1 MANVQK
7 TERVQ
12 TLIIGGGQAG
22 LSVGYHLQR
31 RRLPF
36 LILDAHSRI
45 GDAWRMRWD
54 SLRLFTPARYDGLPG
69 FPFPARGDSFPTKDQ
84 MADYLE
90 QYAAHFKLPVRT
102 RTKVDRLSRDGNRF
116 IVQAGD
122 ARFEAEN
129 VVVAMSSH
137 QQPKVPA
144 CAAGLDPKIV
154 QIHSY
159 DYRNPSQ
166 LRAGAVLIVGV
177 GNSGADIGVEVART
191 HQTWLAG
198 TESGHVPFR
207 IEGTAGRFI
216 FVRIVRFIG
225 HHVLTVATPI
235 GRRLRPRMRV
245 MAAPLIRV
253 KPQDLVDAG
262 ITRVP
267 RLTGVKD
274 GRPILADGQAL
285 DVANV
290 IWCTGFTNG
299 FSWIDLPIFGADG
312 EPEYDR
318 GMVPKVPG
326 LYFVGLQFLY
336 SMTSETVGGVGR
348 DAKRAVNAIAARVTS
363 EESLDAHETT
373 ADRASN
379 GIRTVHRAQLAADR
393 RDVKLDGLIADTK
406 A

>member
-1 MANVQK
+1 VASVQRP
-7 TERVQ
+7 ERVQ

-22 LSVGYHLQR
+22 LSVGYHLQQR
-31 RRLPF
+31 GLPF

-54 SLRLFTPARYDGLPG
+54 SLRLFTPARYDGLAG
-69 FPFPARGDSFPTKDQ
+69 LPFPARGDSFPTKDQ

-90 QYAAHFKLPVRT
+90 QYAAHFNMPLRT

-129 VVVAMSSH
+129 VVVAMSNH
-137 QQPKVPA
+137 QKPRVPA
-144 CAAGLDPKIV
+144 FAARLDPGIV
-154 QIHSY
+154 QIHSF

-166 LRAGAVLIVGV
+166 LRDGGVLIVGV

-191 HQTWLAG
+191 HRTWLAG
-198 TESGHVPFR
+198 KESGHLPFR
-207 IEGTAGRFI
+207 MESFAARFI
-216 FVRIVRFIG
+216 LVRIVRFIG

-235 GRRLRPRMRV
+235 GRRLRPRMRF

-253 KPQDLVDAG
+253 KPQDIIDAG
-262 ITRVP
+262 VTRVP
-267 RLTGVKD
+267 RVTGVKD
-274 GRPILADGQAL
+274 GRPLLDDGQVL

-318 GMVPKVPG
+318 GIVPKVPG
-326 LYFVGLQFLY
+326 LFFVGLQFLY
-336 SMTSETVGGVGR
+336 AMTSETVGGVGR
-348 DAKRAVNAIAARVTS
+348 DAKRTVNAIAARVKSERTAWKGQIAAEVTS
-363 EESLDAHETT
+363 AV
-373 ADRASN
+373 R
-379 GIRTVHRAQLAADR
+379 G
-393 RDVKLDGLIADTK
+393 
-406 A
+406 

>member
-1 MANVQK
+1 MANVQRP
-7 TERVQ
+7 ERVQ

-22 LSVGYHLQR
+22 LSVGYHLR
-31 RRLPF
+31 RRGLPF

-54 SLRLFTPARYDGLPG
+54 SLRLFTPARYDGLAG
-69 FPFPARGDSFPTKDQ
+69 LPFPARGDSFPTKDQ

-102 RTKVDRLSRDGNRF
+102 RTKVDKLSREGDRF

-129 VVVAMSSH
+129 VVVAMSNH
-137 QQPKVPA
+137 QKPRVPA
-144 CAAGLDPKIV
+144 FAASLNPDIV
-154 QIHSY
+154 QIHSF

-166 LRAGAVLIVGV
+166 LRDGGVLIVGV
-177 GNSGADIGVEVART
+177 GNSGADISVEVART

-198 TESGHVPFR
+198 KESGHVPFR
-207 IEGTAGRFI
+207 METFAGRFI
-216 FVRIVRFIG
+216 LARIVRFIG

-235 GRRLRPRMRV
+235 GRRLRPRMRF

-253 KPQDLVDAG
+253 KPQDIIDAG
-262 ITRVP
+262 VTRVA
-267 RLTGVKD
+267 RVSGVKD
-274 GRPILADGQAL
+274 GRPMLDDGTVL

-312 EPEYDR
+312 EPEYER
-318 GMVPKVPG
+318 GIVPKMPG

-336 SMTSETVGGVGR
+336 SMTSETVGGAGR
-348 DAKRAVNAIAARVTS
+348 DANRVVNAIAERVQSERTAWNGQVEYATS
-363 EESLDAHETT
+363 GFS
-373 ADRASN
+373 
-379 GIRTVHRAQLAADR
+379 RTS
-393 RDVKLDGLIADTK
+393 
-406 A
+406 

>member
-1 MANVQK
+1 MRGKPALLNIAGERRADGRCEVANVQR

-22 LSVGYHLQR
+22 LSVGYQLQR
-31 RRLPF
+31 RGLPF

-54 SLRLFTPARYDGLPG
+54 SLRLFTPARYDGLAG
-69 FPFPARGDSFPTKDQ
+69 LPFPARGDSFPTKDQ

-102 RTKVDRLSRDGNRF
+102 RMKVAKLSREGNRF
-116 IVQAGD
+116 IVHAGD

-129 VVVAMSSH
+129 VVVAMSNH
-137 QQPKVPA
+137 QKPKVPA
-144 CAAGLDPKIV
+144 FAASLDPQIV

-166 LRAGAVLIVGV
+166 LRDGAVLIVGV

-207 IEGTAGRFI
+207 MESFAGRFI
-216 FVRIVRFIG
+216 FSRIVRFIG

-235 GRRLRPRMRV
+235 GRRLRPRMRF

-253 KPQDLVDAG
+253 KPQDLIEAG

-274 GRPILADGQAL
+274 GRPLLADGQAL

-290 IWCTGFTNG
+290 IWCTGFANG

-326 LYFVGLQFLY
+326 MYFVGLQFLY

-348 DAKRAVNAIAARVTS
+348 DANRTVNAIAARVNAERAAWKGQMAAEMTS
-363 EESLDAHETT
+363 AI
-373 ADRASN
+373 
-379 GIRTVHRAQLAADR
+379 G
-393 RDVKLDGLIADTK
+393 G
-406 A
+406 